1 MWLRNHTGV
10 HAMTYI
16 SARSLIAGLGFTL
29 VAASAL
35 AQTVVNQPTS
45 PSAAPPSAVQT
56 TPAAPMPGMS
66 PGSGMAPNP
75 DMRSQMPQGA
85 GPHGSMHR
93 QHQAA
98 AKGGGESPMGQI
110 PQAVI
115 DQLALT
121 PAQQAQFDSAQAAR
135 KEMQA
140 SKQSLRAEQRKAMDE
155 QLTKDIVDPRA
166 VIAQQ
171 KTMRTTMEAK
181 MEVVQQKWLAF
192 WDGLSTPQK
201 TTLSNYMKSKH
212 AAHTQKKPAAAKG

>member
-1 MWLRNHTGV
+1 
-10 HAMTYI
+10 MTYTL
-16 SARSLIAGLGFTL
+16 ARSLIAGLGFTL
-29 VAASAL
+29 VAASAF
-35 AQTVVNQPTS
+35 AQTGAAQSAPTTTTQ
-45 PSAAPPSAVQT
+45 PPSVVQT
-56 TPAAPMPGMS
+56 APAAPMSGMG

-93 QHQAA
+93 QHQTA
-98 AKGGGESPMGQI
+98 AKGGSESPMGQI

-135 KEMQA
+135 KEMRA
-140 SKQSLRAEQRKAMDE
+140 SKQSLRAEQRKAIDE
-155 QLTKDIVDPRA
+155 QLKKDIVDPRA

-171 KTMRTTMEAK
+171 KTMRNTLEAK
-181 MEVVQQKWLAF
+181 MDAVQQKWLAF
-192 WDGLSTPQK
+192 WDGLSAPQK

-212 AAHTQKKPAAAKG
+212 AEHTQKKPAAAKG

>member
-1 MWLRNHTGV
+1 
-10 HAMTYI
+10 MTYT

-35 AQTVVNQPTS
+35 AQTSATQSAPTTTTQS
-45 PSAAPPSAVQT
+45 PSAAQPSAVQT
-56 TPAAPMPGMS
+56 APVVPMPGMG

-75 DMRSQMPQGA
+75 EMRSQMSQGA

-98 AKGGGESPMGQI
+98 AKGSSESPMGQI

-115 DQLALT
+115 DQLALA

-192 WDGLSTPQK
+192 WDGLSAPQK

>member
-1 MWLRNHTGV
+1 
-10 HAMTYI
+10 MTYT

-29 VAASAL
+29 VAASAM
-35 AQTVVNQPTS
+35 AQTNVP
-45 PSAAPPSAVQT
+45 
-56 TPAAPMPGMS
+56 
-66 PGSGMAPNP
+66 
-75 DMRSQMPQGA
+75 PQGA
-85 GPHGSMHR
+85 GPHGSTHR
-93 QHQAA
+93 QHHAA
-98 AKGGGESPMGQI
+98 AKGGSESPMGQI

-115 DQLALT
+115 DQLALA

-166 VIAQQ
+166 VMAQQ

-181 MEVVQQKWLAF
+181 MDAVQQKWLAF
-192 WDGLSTPQK
+192 WDGLSAPQK

-212 AAHTQKKPAAAKG
+212 AEHTLKKPAAAKG

>member
-1 MWLRNHTGV
+1 MKYT
-10 HAMTYI
+10 

-29 VAASAL
+29 IAASAV
-35 AQTVVNQPTS
+35 AQTGGAQSAPTTTTQ
-45 PSAAPPSAVQT
+45 PPSAVQT
-56 TPAAPMPGMS
+56 APASPMSGMG

-98 AKGGGESPMGQI
+98 AKGGSESPLGQI

-115 DQLALT
+115 DQLALA
-121 PAQQAQFDSAQAAR
+121 PAQQAQLDTAQAAR
-135 KEMQA
+135 KELQA
-140 SKQSLRAEQRKAMDE
+140 TKQSLRAEQRKAMQE

-166 VIAQQ
+166 VMAQQ
-171 KTMRTTMEAK
+171 KTMRTTIEAK
-181 MEVVQQKWLAF
+181 MDVVQQKWLAF
-192 WDGLSTPQK
+192 WDGLSAPQK
-201 TTLSNYMKSKH
+201 TALSNYMKSKH

>member
-1 MWLRNHTGV
+1 
-10 HAMTYI
+10 MTYT

-29 VAASAL
+29 VAASAV
-35 AQTVVNQPTS
+35 AQTSVSQSTP
-45 PSAAPPSAVQT
+45 PSAAQPSAAQAA
-56 TPAAPMPGMS
+56 PAAPMP
-66 PGSGMAPNP
+66 GMAPNP

-98 AKGGGESPMGQI
+98 AKGGSEGPMGQI

-115 DQLALT
+115 DQLALA
-121 PAQQAQFDSAQAAR
+121 PGQQAQLASAQTAR
-135 KEMQA
+135 KELQA
-140 SKQSLRAEQRKAMDE
+140 SKQTLRAEQRKTMDE
-155 QLTKDIVDPRA
+155 QLAKEIVDPRA
-166 VIAQQ
+166 VMAQQ

-192 WDGLSTPQK
+192 WDGLSTAQK
-201 TTLSNYMKSKH
+201 TTLSNYMKSQH

>member
-1 MWLRNHTGV
+1 
-10 HAMTYI
+10 MTYT

-29 VAASAL
+29 VAASAF
-35 AQTVVNQPTS
+35 AQTSVSQSTP
-45 PSAAPPSAVQT
+45 PSAAQPSAAQAAS
-56 TPAAPMPGMS
+56 AAPMPGMV
-66 PGSGMAPNP
+66 PNP

-98 AKGGGESPMGQI
+98 AKGGSEGPMGQI

-115 DQLALT
+115 DQLALA
-121 PAQQAQFDSAQAAR
+121 PAQQAQLASAQTAR
-135 KEMQA
+135 KELQA
-140 SKQSLRAEQRKAMDE
+140 SKQTLRAEQRKTMDE
-155 QLTKDIVDPRA
+155 QLAKEIVDPRA
-166 VIAQQ
+166 VMAQQ

-192 WDGLSTPQK
+192 WDGLSTAQK

>member
-1 MWLRNHTGV
+1 
-10 HAMTYI
+10 MTYT
-16 SARSLIAGLGFTL
+16 SARSFIAGLGFTL
-29 VAASAL
+29 VAASAV
-35 AQTVVNQPTS
+35 AQTSVGQPTQ
-45 PSAAPPSAVQT
+45 PSAAQPPASQT
-56 TPAAPMPGMS
+56 APVAPMPGMGPS
-66 PGSGMAPNP
+66 SAHS
-75 DMRSQMPQGA
+75 DMRSQMQQGA

-98 AKGGGESPMGQI
+98 AKGGSEGPMGQI

-115 DQLALT
+115 DQLGLA
-121 PAQQAQFDSAQAAR
+121 PAQQAQLASAQAAR
-135 KEMQA
+135 KELQA
-140 SKQSLRAEQRKAMDE
+140 SKQALRAEQRKTMEE
-155 QLTKDIVDPRA
+155 QLAKDIVDPRA

-192 WDGLSTPQK
+192 WDGLSASQK

>member
-1 MWLRNHTGV
+1 MKHTS
-10 HAMTYI
+10 T
-16 SARSLIAGLGFTL
+16 RSLIAGLGFTL

-35 AQTVVNQPTS
+35 AQTGGAQSAPTTTAQP
-45 PSAAPPSAVQT
+45 PSAAQPSAVQAA
-56 TPAAPMPGMS
+56 PATPMPGIG
-66 PGSGMAPNP
+66 PGAGMVPNP

-121 PAQQAQFDSAQAAR
+121 PAQQSQFDTAQAAR
-135 KEMQA
+135 KELQA
-140 SKQSLRAEQRKAMDE
+140 TKQSLRAQQRKTMDE

-166 VIAQQ
+166 VMAQQ

-181 MEVVQQKWLAF
+181 MEVVQQKWLVF

>member
-1 MWLRNHTGV
+1 
-10 HAMTYI
+10 MTYT
-16 SARSLIAGLGFTL
+16 STRSLIAGLGFTL

-35 AQTVVNQPTS
+35 AQTSVSQPTS
-45 PSAAPPSAVQT
+45 SSGAQPSAVQSA
-56 TPAAPMPGMS
+56 PAAPMSGMG

-121 PAQQAQFDSAQAAR
+121 PAQQAQFDSAQSAR

-166 VIAQQ
+166 VMAQQ
-171 KTMRTTMEAK
+171 KTMRTKMEAK

-192 WDGLSTPQK
+192 WDGLSAPQK
-201 TTLSNYMKSKH
+201 RRFQTI
-212 AAHTQKKPAAAKG
+212 

>member
-1 MWLRNHTGV
+1 MKHTS
-10 HAMTYI
+10 T
-16 SARSLIAGLGFTL
+16 RSLIAGLGFTL

-35 AQTVVNQPTS
+35 AQTGGAQSAPTITTQ
-45 PSAAPPSAVQT
+45 PPSAVQT
-56 TPAAPMPGMS
+56 TPAAPMPGMR

-93 QHQAA
+93 QPQAA